1 MSAIKRKLAI
11 FLILFAAGAF
21 LTVWFAVHAI
31 PLGAIVFGTACIGA
45 LFFLYKNFVSL
56 QEARLICENAI
67 LTVPSAILSC
77 PKGNGS
83 EAVTEAVVSPF
94 GVLVNGRT
102 IGWGKDGRDGIKLQ
116 DVIVDPLC
124 ITLFFGDRNKQSW
137 IKLPHGLVD
146 EAAMCEV
153 QKRLYYET
161 GVEVKMHLEGR
172 KAEAL

>member
-102 IGWGKDGRDGIKLQ
+102 IGWGKDGRDGI
-116 DVIVDPLC
+116 
-124 ITLFFGDRNKQSW
+124 
-137 IKLPHGLVD
+137 
-146 EAAMCEV
+146 
-153 QKRLYYET
+153 ET
-161 GVEVKMHLEGR
+161 GGMAHV
-172 KAEAL
+172 ALPQTVGGSGVCPRTAFWGLARFHADGDGISARPR